1 MTVRIREADLGDTD
15 LETIVA
21 LVNGTT
27 PDDPTSVEEMR
38 WSAATY
44 PGASRLILE
53 AGGRPVGAASVG
65 RIYVFPP
72 EFDAFWG
79 TINVLP
85 DARRE
90 GFGAALLGAISDR
103 ARAAGKVAL
112 HIPASDGRPDGID
125 FLLHRGFREYER
137 SKTVHLELAG
147 LAAPAVDLPAGV
159 VLTTLAERPDLIDG
173 VHALAI
179 EAFADIPGGDA
190 PMAPG
195 DLAEFRARDVDRPS
209 IPHSAFFIATDE
221 ATGRVVGYA
230 CLLLQP
236 RHRRR
241 IAWHDMTAVARDWRG
256 RGLAGA
262 LKRATIGWAIADSL
276 DLLEAGNDTDNL
288 AMRAVNARLG
298 YVPSPDTV
306 ILRGPLA
313 GGIMDR

>member
-1 MTVRIREADLGDTD
+1 MTFRIREADLGDAD
-15 LETIVA
+15 LETIAVI
-21 LVNGTT
+21 VNETT
-27 PDDPTSVEEMR
+27 PDDPTSVDEMR
-38 WSAATY
+38 WSSATY

-53 AGGRPVGAASVG
+53 AGGRAVGAASAG

-72 EFDAFWG
+72 DFDAFWG
-79 TINVLP
+79 TVNVLP
-85 DARRE
+85 DARRQ
-90 GFGAALLGAISDR
+90 GFGAALLTAISER
-103 ARAAGKVAL
+103 ARTAGKVAL
-112 HIPASDGRPDGID
+112 HVPASDGRPEGID

-137 SKTVHLELAG
+137 SKTVHLDLAG
-147 LAAPAVDLPAGV
+147 LAPPAVDLPTGV
-159 VLTTLAERPDLIDG
+159 SLTTLAERPDLIDG

-195 DLAEFRARDVDRPS
+195 DIAEFRARDVDRPS
-209 IPHSAFFIATDE
+209 IPHDAYFIATD

-236 RHRRR
+236 PHRRR

-262 LKRATIGWAIADSL
+262 LKRATIGWAIADGL
-276 DLLEAGNDTDNL
+276 DVLEAGNDTDNL